1 MKTREPFIVLLLL
14 ALCGVA
20 DEAAAFHSN
29 RLPGAEGKGI
39 WKSAVPTV
47 PMHGEFDSHDPIGL
61 ANRQFIKADCSLN
74 WRDPDDDKLYCF
86 STPTSLAYFLY
97 WPKANSRR
105 ARTFWQ
111 QENAPSQ

>member
-1 MKTREPFIVLLLL
+1 METFGTFVIMLL
-14 ALCGVA
+14 AALCAVA
-20 DEAAAFHSN
+20 GESAAFHSK

-39 WKSAVPTV
+39 WKSAVPTA
-47 PMHGEFDSHDPIGL
+47 PMHGEFANHDPIGL

-74 WRDPDDDKLYCF
+74 WRDPDDGKLYCF

-105 ARTFWQ
+105 AQSFW